1 MSYKTIL
8 VHVDETRRAVER
20 IRLASHLALAENAHL
35 SGIAFT
41 GISRFLFQGGAA
53 EMDDPSLATHLDGL
67 RKRGAEAIQSFE
79 LVASAIDLVSFDG
92 QVVDDE
98 ASAGISLRARYS
110 DLVVIGQTDPDERSP
125 AVMPGFPEHVILNSG
140 RPVLIVPRS
149 GRFEVTG
156 NRVLIAWDAGIESA
170 RAVGAAMPILKRAA
184 SVNAVI
190 FNSSSENIPSPT
202 QACEQLTLYLS
213 HHGVSA
219 EVMQWSTEKDV
230 GSALLDAAAEY
241 SSDLLVMG
249 GYGHSRFREVLL
261 GGATRTV
268 LDSMT
273 LPVLMAH

>member
-8 VHVDETRRAVER
+8 VHVDETRRAIER

-41 GISRFLFQGGAA
+41 GISRFLFQSGAS
-53 EMDDPSLATHLDGL
+53 EMDDPSLAAHLDGL
-67 RKRGAEAIQSFE
+67 RKRAADALESFE
-79 LVASAIDLVSFDG
+79 RIARAADLVSFDA

-98 ASAGISLRARYS
+98 ASAGISLRARYN

-149 GRFEVTG
+149 GRFDVTG

-170 RAVGAAMPILKRAA
+170 RAVSTALPILRRAA

-190 FNSSSENIPSPT
+190 FNASSENIPSPT
-202 QACEQLTLYLS
+202 KACEELETYLS
-213 HHGVSA
+213 RQGISA
-219 EVMQWSTEKDV
+219 EVMQWSTDKDI
-230 GSALLDAAAEY
+230 GSALLSAAAEY